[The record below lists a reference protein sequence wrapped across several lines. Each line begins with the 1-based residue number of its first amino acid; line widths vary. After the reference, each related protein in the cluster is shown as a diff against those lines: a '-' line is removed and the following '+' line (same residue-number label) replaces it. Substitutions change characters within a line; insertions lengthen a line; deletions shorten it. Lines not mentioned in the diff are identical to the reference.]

1 MIKNIKKAFAIFKNM
16 HFQSLLANGMMAV
29 FGMIT
34 LSILYRNLT
43 VVDIGI
49 YIFFLAIVGLIDNL
63 RAGFL
68 TITIVKF
75 FSGTTQERGNE
86 VAGSAWLLALVIS
99 GLFLIINIPTYFI
112 SWYVTDQGLA
122 LFLKYFS
129 IISLITLPCFMTDC
143 IVQAN
148 KRFDRLLWLR
158 IFNQGSY
165 TLIIFTL
172 AYLGKLNL
180 MTVMYTF
187 IGSNLFASC
196 MVLLL
201 RWTMISSVFKAKLNT
216 AWELFH
222 FGKYSMGTNI
232 SSNLFGVTNTF
243 VINFLIGPAALAMY
257 NLGGKLLQIVE
268 IPLLSFVTSGMPLLS
283 AHYNKGEKT
292 EMVYT
297 LKKLIGMLTIVLI
310 PVVVVA
316 LIFAQPIIH
325 LLGGKGYVANEA
337 PNLFRIFMVI
347 ALLYP
352 ADRFFAIG
360 VDIIHQPKINF
371 YKIIIMSLVN
381 LAAVFAFVGIY
392 HSVYSIAFAS
402 ITPII
407 VAIYMTY
414 KPLNNYLKFSFL
426 SIYQVGF
433 KELILLIK
441 QLNNTFFKSSHKII
455 NEKK

>member
-1 MIKNIKKAFAIFKNM
+1 MIKTINKALTIFKNM
-16 HFQSLLANGMMAV
+16 HFQSLLANGMMAL

-34 LSILYRNLT
+34 LSILYRSLT
-43 VVDIGI
+43 VTDIGI
-49 YIFFLAIVGLIDNL
+49 YIFFLAIIGLMDNL

-75 FSGTTQERGNE
+75 FSGTSEERGLE
-86 VAGSAWLLALVIS
+86 VAGSAWLLALVVSATFI
-99 GLFLIINIPTYFI
+99 IINIPTYFI
-112 SWYVTDQGLA
+112 ANYVSDKGLV

-143 IVQAN
+143 IVQAS

-158 IFNQGSY
+158 VFNQGAY
-165 TLIIFTL
+165 TVSIF
-172 AYLGKLNL
+172 AFAFLGKLNL
-180 MTVMYTF
+180 TTVMYTF
-187 IGSNLFASC
+187 IGSNLFAGII
-196 MVLLL
+196 VLAL
-201 RWTMISSVFKAKLNT
+201 RWTMISSVFKAKSNT

-243 VINFLIGPAALAMY
+243 IINFLIGPAALAMY

-283 AHYNKGEKT
+283 TNYNNGEKAR
-292 EMVYT
+292 MVYT
-297 LKKLIGMLTIVLI
+297 LKKLVGMLTIVLI
-310 PVVVVA
+310 PVVILSV
-316 LIFAQPIIH
+316 IFAEPIIN

-337 PNLFRIFMVI
+337 PNLFRIFMII

-371 YKIIIMSLVN
+371 YKIIVMSLVN
-381 LAAVFAFVGIY
+381 IAAVFAFVGIY
-392 HSVYSIAFAS
+392 HSVYSVAIAS
-402 ITPII
+402 VTPIL

-414 KPLNNYLKFSFL
+414 KPLNNYFKFNFFD
-426 SIYQVGF
+426 IYRVGF
-433 KELILLIK
+433 KEVKNSSIVL
-441 QLNNTFFKSSHKII
+441 LNNFRKH
-455 NEKK
+455 